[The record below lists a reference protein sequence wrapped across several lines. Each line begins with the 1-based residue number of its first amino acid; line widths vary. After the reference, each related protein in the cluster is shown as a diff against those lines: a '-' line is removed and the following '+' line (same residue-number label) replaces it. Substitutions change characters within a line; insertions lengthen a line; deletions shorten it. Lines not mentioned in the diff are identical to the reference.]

1 MVVFGR
7 EKWQT
12 GISYCRSSF
21 KRYVE
26 EFKLRSTS
34 TASVD
39 NIHIQKNQL
48 RHIVGIDEPE
58 VHLHPKAINTLFKLL
73 LFLVDMFQSYC
84 IVSTHSPLIVRELV
98 GRNVYLMRRTGYD
111 LELGKIGIETLGED
125 ISVLYN
131 EIFGYEENATSL
143 AKTVRELKRNGKSY
157 KDIVCLLRGG
167 SHKLSFSTKMLIK
180 QIVDY
185 EKP

>member
-26 EFKLRSTS
+26 EFKLRLTS

-48 RHIVGIDEPE
+48 RHIVG
-58 VHLHPKAINTLFKLL
+58 N
-73 LFLVDMFQSYC
+73 
-84 IVSTHSPLIVRELV
+84 R
-98 GRNVYLMRRTGYD
+98 
-111 LELGKIGIETLGED
+111 
-125 ISVLYN
+125 
-131 EIFGYEENATSL
+131 
-143 AKTVRELKRNGKSY
+143 
-157 KDIVCLLRGG
+157 
-167 SHKLSFSTKMLIK
+167 
-180 QIVDY
+180 
-185 EKP
+185 